1 MLPNKNFWRN
11 KKVLIT
17 GHTGFKGSWL
27 SAILLKMG
35 ANVYGFSLK
44 PNKKSLFNEIRIHE
58 DIKSYFGDIN
68 EPNKFNTFVKK
79 VKPEI
84 IFHLAAQP
92 LVIDSYNDPI
102 KTYEINVLGSVN
114 VLESIY
120 NNKFTR
126 AGIIVTTDKCY
137 KNQRN
142 KKSFKETDELGGKD
156 PYSLSKVFVEQLVE
170 QYKKNH
176 KKRKRIAT
184 VRAGNVLG
192 PGDYGKY
199 RIIPDIIRAI
209 ENKQKIIIR
218 NPKSI
223 RPWQDVLDVLN
234 GYICLCEKVYENTKF
249 EGSWNFGPNSKK
261 DINVKKLTELMISR
275 FEYSKGY
282 SFINNNNFVE
292 EKYLKLDSTK
302 SRKMLK
308 WKSKIKTI
316 DTINNIFS
324 WQQIG
329 EKFKNK
335 RMFINKLI
343 FDYFNF

>member
-1 MLPNKNFWRN
+1 MLPNKKFWKN

-27 SAILLKMG
+27 SAILIKMG

-44 PNKKSLFNEIRIHE
+44 PNKKSLFNEIQIHKN
-58 DIKSYFGDIN
+58 IKSYFGDIN
-68 EPNKFNTFVKK
+68 DYKKFNIYVKK

-102 KTYEINVLGSVN
+102 KTYETNVLGSVN

-120 NNKFTR
+120 NNKFVSV
-126 AGIIVTTDKCY
+126 GIIVTTDKCY
-137 KNQRN
+137 KNQSN
-142 KKSFKETDELGGKD
+142 KKSFKETDELGGRD

-176 KKRKRIAT
+176 KKRKRIVT
-184 VRAGNVLG
+184 VRAGNVIG

-218 NPKSI
+218 NPKSV

-234 GYICLCEKVYENTKF
+234 GYICLCEKVYKNTKF
-249 EGSWNFGPNSKK
+249 EGSWNFGPNFKK
-261 DINVKKLTELMISR
+261 DINVKQLTELLIAR
-275 FEYSKGY
+275 FEHSKGY
-282 SFINNNNFVE
+282 SLIKKNNLIE

-308 WKSKIKTI
+308 WKSKIKII

-324 WQQIG
+324 WNQT
-329 EKFKNK
+329 EVKFKNK
-335 RMFINKLI
+335 RIFINKLI
-343 FDYFNF
+343 CDYFNI